1 MPISALPPYA
11 AAYILFVAFVCGA
24 CVGSFVNCG
33 ALRLT
38 NGEGLAGFAAGRS
51 HCPACGHTLAARDL
65 VPLLSWLFLRGKC
78 RFCGARI
85 SARYPATELLG
96 ALAWLSAVWALGI
109 SRAALRACLLFA
121 ILLALALTDLDT
133 MELPDP
139 LVAAGAAVWA
149 VFWAFGPDRLTA
161 LKTAL
166 PGAAALGGGV
176 LVVSLV
182 MDRLLG
188 RESLGGG
195 DVKLLAMLGLYTG
208 PAAGLL
214 LIILACVFGL
224 LLAFFLP
231 RGKGR
236 EFPFGPAIALA
247 AWPAVLW
254 GGAVWQWYMGL
265 FL

>member
-1 MPISALPPYA
+1 MPITLLPPYA

-24 CVGSFVNCG
+24 CIGSFVNCA
-33 ALRLT
+33 ALRLVK
-38 NGEGLAGFAAGRS
+38 GEGFARGRS

-78 RFCGARI
+78 RYCGAPV
-85 SARYPATELLG
+85 SARYPATELVSGLG
-96 ALAWLSAVWALGI
+96 WLSAVWVLGI
-109 SRAALRACLLFA
+109 SPAALRACLLFG
-121 ILLALALTDLDT
+121 ILLALALIDLDT
-133 MELPDP
+133 MELPDV

-149 VFWAFGPDRLTA
+149 LFWVIGPDRLAA
-161 LKTAL
+161 LKSGVLGAL
-166 PGAAALGGGV
+166 ALGGSLLV
-176 LVVSLV
+176 LSLI

-195 DVKLLAMLGLYTG
+195 DIKLLAMLGLYTG

-214 LIILACVFGL
+214 LIIVSCFFGL
-224 LLAFFLP
+224 FLAFFLS

-247 AWPAVLW
+247 AWPVVLW
-254 GGAVWQWYMGL
+254 GDAVVGWYWGL